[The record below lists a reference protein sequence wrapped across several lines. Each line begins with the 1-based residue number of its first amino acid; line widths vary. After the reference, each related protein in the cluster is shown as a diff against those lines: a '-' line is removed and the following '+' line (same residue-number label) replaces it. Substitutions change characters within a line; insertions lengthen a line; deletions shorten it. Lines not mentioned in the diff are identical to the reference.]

1 LSIIINRFTMRR
13 LLLLLL
19 FSGAAL
25 HSIAQITWI
34 SPCTDKTF
42 CFDAGSCSSG
52 TVILWETAVT
62 NCGMPKINYSYRIDV
77 GNNGS
82 IDIQSSD
89 DTVNLV
95 LPMGTHQII
104 WRAQD
109 NCGNLS
115 QGCSYLITIKDCTPP
130 SLLCIGGL
138 AQNLVFPDCA
148 VVFDVQDFI
157 LQVSDNCTPAGALDF
172 GIRLTGNGMGFPA
185 DTSLS
190 FGVCDQGYYPV
201 QIWARDEYGLS
212 NACNSYVLVQENEG
226 LCVCN
231 EFADI
236 QVKGCARTAD
246 STRLDEYRIRVNL
259 QGTPLQGAPIS
270 QVVEQNLQDSCF
282 SVTFPDLPLNGNY
295 TGSVRAGRSGND
307 PLDGVSTFDLVL
319 INRHILG
326 QQPLENFYQVL
337 AADVNQSNSIST
349 FDIIEIRKLILG
361 IYDTFPQTTSWRF
374 VRPVPNPL
382 NLAAFAEV
390 RDTYAFAAPNLSA
403 DTLFPRFDFVGIKM
417 GDANAN
423 AALHAPTT
431 DDRTAPLVLW
441 ADDPLLENGQEAWIT
456 FRLSEAADLI
466 GWQMALQ
473 ADGAFLEIRDVQGV
487 PPQFVALH
495 PSGALHLSCLADE
508 PDHRAAGDALFS
520 VLVWAKQSV
529 QVSDALW
536 LNKFPLTPEAYLAGG
551 MSVRDLGIRLGQ
563 SSTSTVFYP
572 PRPNPFSHETAFGLE
587 LAAPEVVQLEVFDLT
602 GRRVCHAARHLDAGR
617 QDWILT
623 GAELPATGVF
633 IYRIQ
638 TGGAVQSGRLVR
650 K

>member
-1 LSIIINRFTMRR
+1 MRR

-82 IDIQSSD
+82 IDIQSSE

-172 GIRLTGNGMGFPA
+172 GIRLSGNGMGFPA
-185 DTSLS
+185 DTSLT

-201 QIWARDEYGLS
+201 QIWVRDEYGLS
-212 NACNSYVLVQENEG
+212 NACNSYVLVQENQG

-236 QVKGCARTAD
+236 QVQGCARTAD

-270 QVVEQNLQDSCF
+270 QFVEQDLQDSCF
-282 SVTFPDLPLNGNY
+282 TVAFPDLPLNGNY

-374 VRPVPNPL
+374 VRPVPDPL

-423 AALHAPTT
+423 AALHAPAT
-431 DDRTAPLVLW
+431 DDRTTPLVLW
-441 ADDPLLENGQEAWIT
+441 ADDSLLESGQEAWIT

-473 ADGAFLEIRDVQGV
+473 ADGAFLEIRDVRGV
-487 PPQFVALH
+487 SPQFVALH
-495 PSGALHLSCLADE
+495 PSGELRLSCLADE

-520 VLVWAKQSV
+520 VLVWAKQSIR
-529 QVSDALW
+529 VSDALW
-536 LNKFPLTPEAYLAGG
+536 TNKFPLSPEACLAGG
-551 MSVRDLGIRLGQ
+551 MSVRGLDIRLGQ
-563 SSTSTVFYP
+563 SSAGTVFYAP
-572 PRPNPFSHETAFGLE
+572 CPNPFSYETVFGLE

-602 GRRVCHAARHLDAGR
+602 GRRIYHVVRHLDAGR

-638 TGGAVQSGRLVR
+638 TGDAVQSGRLVR